1 MTAIHVT
8 KFKGSQ
14 GSWEAEVTYSDGS
27 EEVLACVHKHYFKR
41 GDAGYYY
48 SDPWTPE
55 LLQSAK
61 FAKHV
66 ELIRSKG
73 RVILTT
79 DGIDERKRGRGEGVF
94 KRTGYVGVYPIS
106 DLVIDNE
113 GMHFRFVGS
122 PIRPR

>member
-1 MTAIHVT
+1 MTAIHVS

-27 EEVLACVHKHYFKR
+27 SEALACVHKRFFKR
-41 GDAGYYY
+41 DAAGFYYY
-48 SDPWTPE
+48 YDDPCTLPLRE
-55 LLQSAK
+55 SAK

-79 DGIDERKRGRGEGVF
+79 HDVTESKGRGEGFF
-94 KRTGYVGVYPIS
+94 KRTGYVAVYPIS
-106 DLVIDNE
+106 DFVLDDD
-113 GMHFRFVGS
+113 GMRFRFGT

>member
-1 MTAIHVT
+1 MTAVHVT

-27 EEVLACVHKHYFKR
+27 KEVLACVHKHYFKR
-41 GDAGYYY
+41 DALGFYYH
-48 SDPWTPE
+48 DPHLAIPE
-55 LLQSAK
+55 HVRSTK
-61 FAKHV
+61 FTKQI

-79 DGIDERKRGRGEGVF
+79 DDVNESKMLDPGFF
-94 KRTGYVGVYPIS
+94 KRTGYVAVYPIS
-106 DLVIDNE
+106 DFVIDDE
-113 GMHFRFVGS
+113 GMHFRFGN